1 MIADFIDSLSLFL
14 DSYLSALFGAV
25 ALSVLGVLVV
35 ARNQL
40 FFAVAVSQACLLGI
54 AVNLWLDWHSPRLAA
69 TAAALLASSL
79 IAFKGRDGLGRTE
92 ETTAWIFLAAS
103 SFSIL
108 LLAKQPFGLKEVQSL
123 FSSSVIGA
131 SRMDVAVLAGL
142 AAIGIA
148 VVFFFRSKLT
158 LFASDPV
165 MAAAVGMPVAALNWG
180 STLALGA
187 GTGLVMQTSGLLFT
201 FGCLALP
208 ALIAINLCSETR
220 SLFVV
225 APIAAVIGVGSGL
238 VIANYYDFPPGQM
251 IVAILAGLMALSW
264 GGNRVKMLLRL

>member
-1 MIADFIDSLSLFL
+1 MIGEFIDSWELFQ
-14 DSYLSALFGAV
+14 DSYLAALFGGV

-54 AVNLWLDWHSPRLAA
+54 AVNLWLEWDCPRLAA

-92 ETTAWIFLAAS
+92 ETTAWIFLTS
-103 SFSIL
+103 SSLSIL

-131 SRMDVAVLAGL
+131 SRTDVVVLAILAGVGL
-142 AAIGIA
+142 AT
-148 VVFFFRSKLT
+148 VFLFRSRLT

-165 MAAAVGMPVAALNWG
+165 MAAAVGMKVALLNWA

-208 ALIAINLCSETR
+208 ALIAINLCTETR
-220 SLFVV
+220 TLFIV
-225 APIAAVIGVGSGL
+225 APITAVTGVGSGL
-238 VIANYYDFPPGQM
+238 VVANYFDFPPGQM
-251 IVAILAGLMALSW
+251 IVGILAGMMALSW
-264 GGNRVKMLLRL
+264 GGNRFRMLLRR